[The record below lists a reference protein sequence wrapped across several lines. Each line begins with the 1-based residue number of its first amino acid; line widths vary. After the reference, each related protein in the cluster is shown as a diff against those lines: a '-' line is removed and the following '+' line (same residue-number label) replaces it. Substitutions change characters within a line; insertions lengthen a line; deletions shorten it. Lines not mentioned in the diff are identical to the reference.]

1 MFYGY
6 PSTRACTHCAVST
19 AGIWFWSGDSLF
31 FCYVSY
37 KQCSE
42 RLKSGLLAT
51 TFLFVMHGEWVI
63 EARRDVLHGS
73 SSFFCLMGF
82 CRE

>member
-1 MFYGY
+1 M
-6 PSTRACTHCAVST
+6 R
-19 AGIWFWSGDSLF
+19 
-31 FCYVSY
+31 Y
-37 KQCSE
+37 KQYSE
-42 RLKSGLLAT
+42 RLKSSLLAT